1 MEEPA
6 QMTRRYRLAGSPALS
21 SGKQPTFQYRRFPIV
36 TRGPRLPPLPQ
47 QSEHLG
53 REHNIAIFA
62 ALRLLDADDFL
73 RAVDVFD
80 LQPDHLARAQ
90 TAAID
95 GQLEKEAGRY
105 QAAQAGIGTAGAA
118 AQGAERQRA
127 SAAWWEACRRGQAE
141 GVAEC

>member
-1 MEEPA
+1 MSGKAVAQRVQCRARLDPGGIGRLMEEPA

-80 LQPDHLARAQ
+80 LQPDPLAPSQTRAKS
-90 TAAID
+90 TA
-95 GQLEKEAGRY
+95 
-105 QAAQAGIGTAGAA
+105 
-118 AQGAERQRA
+118 
-127 SAAWWEACRRGQAE
+127 
-141 GVAEC
+141 